1 MRTLLKTLCVTLAL
15 ALAALALPAGAFA
28 LGQDVD
34 INETNFPDQI
44 FRGWLLDKGN
54 LNGMGA
60 DGVLTSG
67 ELAQITVLDL
77 SGLGIG
83 DLTGISHFTAL
94 ERLNVNNNR
103 LTSLDVSKNTRLT
116 SLYCATNALE
126 HLDVTGCPEL
136 VDLNCERNRLTELNL
151 ACNPKLVQLYCRH
164 NSLTQLDVSRN
175 LELVFIE
182 TFDNSLTSFD
192 CSMLKKLEFLHIDY
206 NKLTTLNMSGN
217 PALKD
222 SGFVAANNHLDTLV
236 LPNIPD
242 FTVDAEVFYE
252 QNPRTG
258 YDTVEWY
265 LGSSFTRPVRPED
278 QLPANGQTVYA
289 RWVPNPYTVYCRANG
304 GQGSMEPQSAVYG
317 ASFALTPNAFT
328 RTGHTF
334 DHWSTYSDGVGGRDF
349 ENGATVENLAGEN
362 GSRTAVY
369 LYAQWRPNT
378 YTIHFAPGGG
388 VGSMDDI
395 PATYGQSV
403 TLPDSTFT
411 NAEGVFLGWAQSADA
426 EQPEYFA
433 GQSVQN
439 LTAEDG
445 GSVTLYPVWKPL
457 SAIKESFQEGLN
469 ALKGSYS
476 AANYYDEDWAR
487 IESAYT
493 TAHDSIEA
501 ATVDQ
506 LDLMQQA
513 LNDAAQAMSAVPTR
527 AARAEELAQHW
538 TAQFA
543 PILGKLNAPVS
554 MADRGDRQADV
565 GAALRGSAANE
576 LAAQSQLS
584 DSASALAAANEARAL
599 LESQLGRLQAMES
612 ALGWMGQAE
621 DWYNKPMSEATSGTV
636 DELAALEQRLSELD
650 ADARF
655 FCDPAAVDSISEKA
669 HLAREKA
676 TALSELDAEY
686 ARLTQ
691 WDYTEQNRQLLDDT
705 AAALR
710 REIEAAEAAGM
721 PGALLV
727 AGKAQLEQ
735 VDPIPK
741 TPAVT
746 AWPTAAPLTK
756 GQALKTSALTG
767 GKANVPGT
775 FAWKEPDARPQVSGS
790 FAVVFTPADARR
802 YTAVEQQVQLTVK
815 EQPAPTAAP
824 GSDPA
829 PASTATPAP
838 AATPAPVKPTATPAP
853 TASPAPSATP
863 APSASPA
870 PSATPAASAAPEGPA
885 SDADEPAST
894 GGALPGFA
902 LPLLVLGAA
911 AVIAAVVLVVRA
923 RRRF

>member
-1 MRTLLKTLCVTLAL
+1 M
-15 ALAALALPAGAFA
+15 
-28 LGQDVD
+28 
-34 INETNFPDQI
+34 
-44 FRGWLLDKGN
+44 
-54 LNGMGA
+54 
-60 DGVLTSG
+60 
-67 ELAQITVLDL
+67 
-77 SGLGIG
+77 
-83 DLTGISHFTAL
+83 
-94 ERLNVNNNR
+94 
-103 LTSLDVSKNTRLT
+103 
-116 SLYCATNALE
+116 
-126 HLDVTGCPEL
+126 
-136 VDLNCERNRLTELNL
+136 
-151 ACNPKLVQLYCRH
+151 
-164 NSLTQLDVSRN
+164 
-175 LELVFIE
+175 
-182 TFDNSLTSFD
+182 
-192 CSMLKKLEFLHIDY
+192 
-206 NKLTTLNMSGN
+206 
-217 PALKD
+217 
-222 SGFVAANNHLDTLV
+222 
-236 LPNIPD
+236 
-242 FTVDAEVFYE
+242 
-252 QNPRTG
+252 
-258 YDTVEWY
+258 
-265 LGSSFTRPVRPED
+265 
-278 QLPANGQTVYA
+278 
-289 RWVPNPYTVYCRANG
+289 PNPYTVYYRANG

-349 ENGATVENLAGEN
+349 ENSATVENLAGEN

-388 VGSMDDI
+388 EGSMDDI

-599 LESQLGRLQAMES
+599 LESQLDRLQAMES

-636 DELAALEQRLSELD
+636 DELAALEQSLSELD

-705 AAALR
+705 VAALR

-727 AGKAQLEQ
+727 AGKAQLEH

-746 AWPTAAPLTK
+746 ACPP
-756 GQALKTSALTG
+756 
-767 GKANVPGT
+767 P
-775 FAWKEPDARPQVSGS
+775 RPSPRG
-790 FAVVFTPADARR
+790 RR
-802 YTAVEQQVQLTVK
+802 
-815 EQPAPTAAP
+815 
-824 GSDPA
+824 
-829 PASTATPAP
+829 
-838 AATPAPVKPTATPAP
+838 
-853 TASPAPSATP
+853 
-863 APSASPA
+863 
-870 PSATPAASAAPEGPA
+870 
-885 SDADEPAST
+885 
-894 GGALPGFA
+894 
-902 LPLLVLGAA
+902 
-911 AVIAAVVLVVRA
+911 
-923 RRRF
+923 

>member
-1 MRTLLKTLCVTLAL
+1 MRTLLKTLCVT
-15 ALAALALPAGAFA
+15 LALPAGAFA

-126 HLDVTGCPEL
+126 QLDVTGCPEL

-265 LGSSFTRPVRPED
+265 LDSSFTRPVRPED

-289 RWVPNPYTVYCRANG
+289 RWVPNPYTVYYRANG

-388 VGSMDDI
+388 EGSMDDI

-599 LESQLGRLQAMES
+599 LESQLDRLQAMES

-650 ADARF
+650 A
-655 FCDPAAVDSISEKA
+655 
-669 HLAREKA
+669 
-676 TALSELDAEY
+676 EY

-705 AAALR
+705 VAALR

-735 VDPIPK
+735 VNPIPK

-746 AWPTAAPLTK
+746 ALPTAAPLTK

-767 GKANVPGT
+767 GKADVPGT
-775 FAWKEPDARPQVSGS
+775 FAWKEPDARPQAGGS

-802 YTAVEQQVQLTVK
+802 YTAMEQQVQLTVK

-824 GSDPA
+824 GSHPA
-829 PASTATPAP
+829 PAPTATPAP
-838 AATPAPVKPTATPAP
+838 AATPSATPAPVKPTATPAP

-885 SDADEPAST
+885 SDADEPASA

-923 RRRF
+923 RRRS

>member
-1 MRTLLKTLCVTLAL
+1 M
-15 ALAALALPAGAFA
+15 
-28 LGQDVD
+28 
-34 INETNFPDQI
+34 
-44 FRGWLLDKGN
+44 
-54 LNGMGA
+54 
-60 DGVLTSG
+60 
-67 ELAQITVLDL
+67 
-77 SGLGIG
+77 
-83 DLTGISHFTAL
+83 
-94 ERLNVNNNR
+94 
-103 LTSLDVSKNTRLT
+103 
-116 SLYCATNALE
+116 
-126 HLDVTGCPEL
+126 
-136 VDLNCERNRLTELNL
+136 
-151 ACNPKLVQLYCRH
+151 
-164 NSLTQLDVSRN
+164 SRN

-252 QNPRTG
+252 QNSRTG

-265 LGSSFTRPVRPED
+265 LDSSFTHPVSPED
-278 QLPANGQTVYA
+278 QLPANGQTAYA
-289 RWVPNPYTVYCRANG
+289 RWVSNPYTVYYRAN
-304 GQGSMEPQSAVYG
+304 G

-388 VGSMDDI
+388 EGSMDDI

-457 SAIKESFQEGLN
+457 SAIKDSFQEGLN

-476 AANYYDEDWAR
+476 AANYYDEDCAR

-527 AARAEELAQHW
+527 AARAEELAQHS

-599 LESQLGRLQAMES
+599 LEGQLDRLQAMES
-612 ALGWMGQAE
+612 ALGWMGQTE

-636 DELAALEQRLSELD
+636 DELAALEQSLSALS

-676 TALSELDAEY
+676 TALSELDVEY

-721 PGALLV
+721 PGTLLV

-741 TPAVT
+741 APAVT

-756 GQALKTSALTG
+756 G
-767 GKANVPGT
+767 
-775 FAWKEPDARPQVSGS
+775 
-790 FAVVFTPADARR
+790 
-802 YTAVEQQVQLTVK
+802 
-815 EQPAPTAAP
+815 
-824 GSDPA
+824 
-829 PASTATPAP
+829 
-838 AATPAPVKPTATPAP
+838 
-853 TASPAPSATP
+853 
-863 APSASPA
+863 
-870 PSATPAASAAPEGPA
+870 
-885 SDADEPAST
+885 
-894 GGALPGFA
+894 
-902 LPLLVLGAA
+902 
-911 AVIAAVVLVVRA
+911 
-923 RRRF
+923 

>member
-265 LGSSFTRPVRPED
+265 LDSS
-278 QLPANGQTVYA
+278 
-289 RWVPNPYTVYCRANG
+289 
-304 GQGSMEPQSAVYG
+304 
-317 ASFALTPNAFT
+317 FT

-388 VGSMDDI
+388 EGSMDDI

-487 IESAYT
+487 IESAYA

-538 TAQFA
+538 TEQFA

-599 LESQLGRLQAMES
+599 LESQLDRLQAMES

-655 FCDPAAVDSISEKA
+655 FCDPTAVDSISEKA

-676 TALSELDAEY
+676 AALSELDAEY

-727 AGKAQLEQ
+727 AGKAQLEH

-746 AWPTAAPLTK
+746 ACPP
-756 GQALKTSALTG
+756 
-767 GKANVPGT
+767 P
-775 FAWKEPDARPQVSGS
+775 RPSPRG
-790 FAVVFTPADARR
+790 RR
-802 YTAVEQQVQLTVK
+802 
-815 EQPAPTAAP
+815 
-824 GSDPA
+824 
-829 PASTATPAP
+829 
-838 AATPAPVKPTATPAP
+838 
-853 TASPAPSATP
+853 
-863 APSASPA
+863 
-870 PSATPAASAAPEGPA
+870 
-885 SDADEPAST
+885 
-894 GGALPGFA
+894 
-902 LPLLVLGAA
+902 
-911 AVIAAVVLVVRA
+911 
-923 RRRF
+923 

>member
-1 MRTLLKTLCVTLAL
+1 
-15 ALAALALPAGAFA
+15 
-28 LGQDVD
+28 
-34 INETNFPDQI
+34 
-44 FRGWLLDKGN
+44 
-54 LNGMGA
+54 
-60 DGVLTSG
+60 
-67 ELAQITVLDL
+67 
-77 SGLGIG
+77 
-83 DLTGISHFTAL
+83 
-94 ERLNVNNNR
+94 
-103 LTSLDVSKNTRLT
+103 
-116 SLYCATNALE
+116 
-126 HLDVTGCPEL
+126 
-136 VDLNCERNRLTELNL
+136 
-151 ACNPKLVQLYCRH
+151 
-164 NSLTQLDVSRN
+164 
-175 LELVFIE
+175 
-182 TFDNSLTSFD
+182 
-192 CSMLKKLEFLHIDY
+192 MLKKLEFLHIDY

-265 LGSSFTRPVRPED
+265 LDSSFTRPVRPED

-289 RWVPNPYTVYCRANG
+289 RWVPNPYTVYYRANG

-388 VGSMDDI
+388 EGSMDDI
-395 PATYGQSV
+395 PATY
-403 TLPDSTFT
+403 
-411 NAEGVFLGWAQSADA
+411 E
-426 EQPEYFA
+426 
-433 GQSVQN
+433 
-439 LTAEDG
+439 
-445 GSVTLYPVWKPL
+445 SVTLYPVWKPL

-599 LESQLGRLQAMES
+599 LGSQLDRLQAMES

-621 DWYNKPMSEATSGTV
+621 DWYNKPMSEAASGTV
-636 DELAALEQRLSELD
+636 DELAALEQSLSELD

-676 TALSELDAEY
+676 AALSELDAEY

-691 WDYTEQNRQLLDDT
+691 WDYTEQNRQLLDNT
-705 AAALR
+705 AALR

-767 GKANVPGT
+767 GKADVPGT
-775 FAWKEPDARPQVSGS
+775 FAWKEPDARPQAGGS

-815 EQPAPTAAP
+815 EQPVPTAAP
-824 GSDPA
+824 GSHPA
-829 PASTATPAP
+829 PA
-838 AATPAPVKPTATPAP
+838 PT
-853 TASPAPSATP
+853 ATP

-885 SDADEPAST
+885 SDADEPASA
-894 GGALPGFA
+894 GGALPGFP

-923 RRRF
+923 PPVLNPER

>member
-1 MRTLLKTLCVTLAL
+1 M
-15 ALAALALPAGAFA
+15 
-28 LGQDVD
+28 
-34 INETNFPDQI
+34 
-44 FRGWLLDKGN
+44 
-54 LNGMGA
+54 
-60 DGVLTSG
+60 
-67 ELAQITVLDL
+67 
-77 SGLGIG
+77 
-83 DLTGISHFTAL
+83 
-94 ERLNVNNNR
+94 
-103 LTSLDVSKNTRLT
+103 
-116 SLYCATNALE
+116 
-126 HLDVTGCPEL
+126 
-136 VDLNCERNRLTELNL
+136 
-151 ACNPKLVQLYCRH
+151 
-164 NSLTQLDVSRN
+164 SRN

-258 YDTVEWY
+258 YNTVEWY
-265 LGSSFTRPVRPED
+265 LDSSFTRPVSPED
-278 QLPANGQTVYA
+278 QLPANGQTAYA
-289 RWVPNPYTVYCRANG
+289 RWVPNPYTVYYRAN
-304 GQGSMEPQSAVYG
+304 G

-388 VGSMDDI
+388 EGSMDDI

-403 TLPDSTFT
+403 TLLESIFT
-411 NAEGVFLGWAQSADA
+411 NAEGVFLGWTQSADA

-457 SAIKESFQEGLN
+457 SAIKDSFQEGMN

-599 LESQLGRLQAMES
+599 LEGQLDRLQAMES

-621 DWYNKPMSEATSGTV
+621 DWCNKPMSEATSGTV
-636 DELAALEQRLSELD
+636 DELAALEQSLSALS

-676 TALSELDAEY
+676 AALSELDAEY

-691 WDYTEQNRQLLDDT
+691 WNYTEQNRQLLDDT

-721 PGALLV
+721 PGTLLV

-741 TPAVT
+741 APAVT

-756 GQALKTSALTG
+756 G
-767 GKANVPGT
+767 
-775 FAWKEPDARPQVSGS
+775 
-790 FAVVFTPADARR
+790 
-802 YTAVEQQVQLTVK
+802 
-815 EQPAPTAAP
+815 
-824 GSDPA
+824 
-829 PASTATPAP
+829 
-838 AATPAPVKPTATPAP
+838 
-853 TASPAPSATP
+853 
-863 APSASPA
+863 
-870 PSATPAASAAPEGPA
+870 
-885 SDADEPAST
+885 
-894 GGALPGFA
+894 
-902 LPLLVLGAA
+902 
-911 AVIAAVVLVVRA
+911 
-923 RRRF
+923 

>member
-116 SLYCATNALE
+116 SLYCATNALG

-136 VDLNCERNRLTELNL
+136 VELNCERNRLTELNL

-206 NKLTTLNMSGN
+206 NKLTTLDMSGN

-265 LGSSFTRPVRPED
+265 LDSS
-278 QLPANGQTVYA
+278 
-289 RWVPNPYTVYCRANG
+289 
-304 GQGSMEPQSAVYG
+304 
-317 ASFALTPNAFT
+317 FT

-388 VGSMDDI
+388 EGSMDDI

-433 GQSVQN
+433 GQSVQD

-599 LESQLGRLQAMES
+599 LESQLDRLQAMES

-621 DWYNKPMSEATSGTV
+621 DWYNKPMSEAASGTV

-650 ADARF
+650 ADTRF

-710 REIEAAEAAGM
+710 REIEAAEAA
-721 PGALLV
+721 
-727 AGKAQLEQ
+727 
-735 VDPIPK
+735 
-741 TPAVT
+741 
-746 AWPTAAPLTK
+746 
-756 GQALKTSALTG
+756 SA
-767 GKANVPGT
+767 
-775 FAWKEPDARPQVSGS
+775 
-790 FAVVFTPADARR
+790 
-802 YTAVEQQVQLTVK
+802 
-815 EQPAPTAAP
+815 
-824 GSDPA
+824 
-829 PASTATPAP
+829 
-838 AATPAPVKPTATPAP
+838 
-853 TASPAPSATP
+853 
-863 APSASPA
+863 
-870 PSATPAASAAPEGPA
+870 
-885 SDADEPAST
+885 
-894 GGALPGFA
+894 GGALPSFA

-923 RRRF
+923 RRRS

>member
-1 MRTLLKTLCVTLAL
+1 
-15 ALAALALPAGAFA
+15 
-28 LGQDVD
+28 
-34 INETNFPDQI
+34 
-44 FRGWLLDKGN
+44 
-54 LNGMGA
+54 
-60 DGVLTSG
+60 
-67 ELAQITVLDL
+67 
-77 SGLGIG
+77 
-83 DLTGISHFTAL
+83 
-94 ERLNVNNNR
+94 
-103 LTSLDVSKNTRLT
+103 
-116 SLYCATNALE
+116 
-126 HLDVTGCPEL
+126 
-136 VDLNCERNRLTELNL
+136 
-151 ACNPKLVQLYCRH
+151 
-164 NSLTQLDVSRN
+164 
-175 LELVFIE
+175 
-182 TFDNSLTSFD
+182 
-192 CSMLKKLEFLHIDY
+192 MLKKLEFLHIDY

-265 LGSSFTRPVRPED
+265 LDSSFTRPVRPED

-289 RWVPNPYTVYCRANG
+289 RWVPNPYTVYYRPNG

-334 DHWSTYSDGVGGRDF
+334 DHWSAYSDGVGGRDF

-388 VGSMDDI
+388 EGSMDDI

-403 TLPDSTFT
+403 TPPDSTFT

-599 LESQLGRLQAMES
+599 LESQLDRLQAMES

-636 DELAALEQRLSELD
+636 DELAALEQSLSELD

-676 TALSELDAEY
+676 AALSELDAEY

-775 FAWKEPDARPQVSGS
+775 FAWKEPDARPQAGGS

-824 GSDPA
+824 GSHPA
-829 PASTATPAP
+829 PAPTATPAP
-838 AATPAPVKPTATPAP
+838 A
-853 TASPAPSATP
+853 
-863 APSASPA
+863 
-870 PSATPAASAAPEGPA
+870 ATPAASAAPEGPA
-885 SDADEPAST
+885 SDADEPASA

-923 RRRF
+923 RRRS

>member
-1 MRTLLKTLCVTLAL
+1 MWPGADVPRQNIKRRIPTRTLLKTLCVTLAL

-83 DLTGISHFTAL
+83 DLTGISHFTVL

-116 SLYCATNALE
+116 SLYCATNALG

-265 LGSSFTRPVRPED
+265 LDSS
-278 QLPANGQTVYA
+278 
-289 RWVPNPYTVYCRANG
+289 
-304 GQGSMEPQSAVYG
+304 
-317 ASFALTPNAFT
+317 FT

-334 DHWSTYSDGVGGRDF
+334 DHWSTYSDGVGGRVF
-349 ENGATVENLAGEN
+349 ENGATVEHLAGEN

-388 VGSMDDI
+388 EGSMDDI

-565 GAALRGSAANE
+565 SAALRGSAANE

-599 LESQLGRLQAMES
+599 LESQLDRLQAMES

-621 DWYNKPMSEATSGTV
+621 DWYNKSMSEATSGTV
-636 DELAALEQRLSELD
+636 DELAALEQSLSALS

-767 GKANVPGT
+767 GKADVPGT
-775 FAWKEPDARPQVSGS
+775 FAWKEPDARPQAGGS
-790 FAVVFTPADARR
+790 FAVVFTPADAHR

-824 GSDPA
+824 GSHPA
-829 PASTATPAP
+829 PAPTATPAPAATP

-885 SDADEPAST
+885 SDADEPASA

-911 AVIAAVVLVVRA
+911 AVITAVVLVVRA
-923 RRRF
+923 RRRS

>member
-116 SLYCATNALE
+116 SLYCATNALG

-206 NKLTTLNMSGN
+206 NKLTTLNMSDN

-222 SGFVAANNHLDTLV
+222 SGFVAANNHLDTLI

-265 LGSSFTRPVRPED
+265 LDSSFTRPVRPED

-289 RWVPNPYTVYCRANG
+289 RWVPNPYTVYYRANG

-388 VGSMDDI
+388 EGSMDDI

-487 IESAYT
+487 IESAYA

-538 TAQFA
+538 TEQFA

-599 LESQLGRLQAMES
+599 LESQLDRLQAMES

-636 DELAALEQRLSELD
+636 DELAALEQSLSALS

-727 AGKAQLEQ
+727 AGKAQLEH

-746 AWPTAAPLTK
+746 ACPP
-756 GQALKTSALTG
+756 
-767 GKANVPGT
+767 P
-775 FAWKEPDARPQVSGS
+775 RPSPRG
-790 FAVVFTPADARR
+790 RR
-802 YTAVEQQVQLTVK
+802 
-815 EQPAPTAAP
+815 
-824 GSDPA
+824 
-829 PASTATPAP
+829 
-838 AATPAPVKPTATPAP
+838 
-853 TASPAPSATP
+853 
-863 APSASPA
+863 
-870 PSATPAASAAPEGPA
+870 
-885 SDADEPAST
+885 
-894 GGALPGFA
+894 
-902 LPLLVLGAA
+902 
-911 AVIAAVVLVVRA
+911 
-923 RRRF
+923 

>member
-1 MRTLLKTLCVTLAL
+1 MRTLLKALCVTLAL

-265 LGSSFTRPVRPED
+265 LDSSFTRPVSSED

-289 RWVPNPYTVYCRANG
+289 RWVPNPYTVYYRANG

-317 ASFALTPNAFT
+317 ASFALIPNAFT

-388 VGSMDDI
+388 EGSMDDI

-554 MADRGDRQADV
+554 LADRGDRQADV
-565 GAALRGSAANE
+565 SAALRGSAANE

-599 LESQLGRLQAMES
+599 LESQLDRLQAMES

-636 DELAALEQRLSELD
+636 DELAPLEQRLSELD

-669 HLAREKA
+669 A
-676 TALSELDAEY
+676 ALSELDAEY

-756 GQALKTSALTG
+756 GQVLKTSALTG
-767 GKANVPGT
+767 GKADVPGT
-775 FAWKEPDARPQVSGS
+775 FAWKEPDARPQAGGS

-824 GSDPA
+824 GSHPA
-829 PASTATPAP
+829 PAPTATPTPAATP

-870 PSATPAASAAPEGPA
+870 PSATSAASAAPEGPA
-885 SDADEPAST
+885 SDADEPASA

-923 RRRF
+923 RRRS

>member
-1 MRTLLKTLCVTLAL
+1 
-15 ALAALALPAGAFA
+15 
-28 LGQDVD
+28 
-34 INETNFPDQI
+34 
-44 FRGWLLDKGN
+44 
-54 LNGMGA
+54 
-60 DGVLTSG
+60 
-67 ELAQITVLDL
+67 
-77 SGLGIG
+77 
-83 DLTGISHFTAL
+83 
-94 ERLNVNNNR
+94 
-103 LTSLDVSKNTRLT
+103 
-116 SLYCATNALE
+116 
-126 HLDVTGCPEL
+126 
-136 VDLNCERNRLTELNL
+136 
-151 ACNPKLVQLYCRH
+151 
-164 NSLTQLDVSRN
+164 
-175 LELVFIE
+175 
-182 TFDNSLTSFD
+182 
-192 CSMLKKLEFLHIDY
+192 MLKKLEFLHIDY

-236 LPNIPD
+236 LLNIPD

-265 LGSSFTRPVRPED
+265 LDSSFTRPVSPED

-289 RWVPNPYTVYCRANG
+289 RWVPNPYTVYYRANG
-304 GQGSMEPQSAVYG
+304 GQGSMEPQSSVYG

-349 ENGATVENLAGEN
+349 ENSATVENLAGEN

-388 VGSMDDI
+388 EGSMDDI

-433 GQSVQN
+433 GQSVQD

-487 IESAYT
+487 IESACT

-543 PILGKLNAPVS
+543 PILGKLNAQVS

-565 GAALRGSAANE
+565 SAALRGSAANE

-599 LESQLGRLQAMES
+599 LESQLDRLQAMES
-612 ALGWMGQAE
+612 ALGWMGAGRGLVQQAHE
-621 DWYNKPMSEATSGTV
+621 RG
-636 DELAALEQRLSELD
+636 
-650 ADARF
+650 
-655 FCDPAAVDSISEKA
+655 
-669 HLAREKA
+669 HLRHRGRACRA
-676 TALSELDAEY
+676 G
-686 ARLTQ
+686 
-691 WDYTEQNRQLLDDT
+691 
-705 AAALR
+705 
-710 REIEAAEAAGM
+710 AEAERAG
-721 PGALLV
+721 
-727 AGKAQLEQ
+727 
-735 VDPIPK
+735 
-741 TPAVT
+741 
-746 AWPTAAPLTK
+746 
-756 GQALKTSALTG
+756 
-767 GKANVPGT
+767 
-775 FAWKEPDARPQVSGS
+775 R
-790 FAVVFTPADARR
+790 
-802 YTAVEQQVQLTVK
+802 
-815 EQPAPTAAP
+815 
-824 GSDPA
+824 
-829 PASTATPAP
+829 
-838 AATPAPVKPTATPAP
+838 
-853 TASPAPSATP
+853 
-863 APSASPA
+863 
-870 PSATPAASAAPEGPA
+870 
-885 SDADEPAST
+885 
-894 GGALPGFA
+894 
-902 LPLLVLGAA
+902 
-911 AVIAAVVLVVRA
+911 
-923 RRRF
+923 

>member
-192 CSMLKKLEFLHIDY
+192 CSMLKKLEFPHIDY

-242 FTVDAEVFYE
+242 FTVAAEVFYE

-265 LGSSFTRPVRPED
+265 LDSSFTRPVRPKD
-278 QLPANGQTVYA
+278 QLPANGQTIYA
-289 RWVPNPYTVYCRANG
+289 RWVPNPYTVYYRANG

-334 DHWSTYSDGVGGRDF
+334 DHWSTYSDGVGGRDL

-388 VGSMDDI
+388 EGSMDDI
-395 PATYGQSV
+395 PATYESV

-411 NAEGVFLGWAQSADA
+411 NAEGVFLGWAQSAGA
-426 EQPEYFA
+426 ERPEYFA

-599 LESQLGRLQAMES
+599 LESQLDRLQAMES
-612 ALGWMGQAE
+612 ALGWVGQAE

-691 WDYTEQNRQLLDDT
+691 WDYTEQNRQLLDNT

-767 GKANVPGT
+767 GKADVPGT
-775 FAWKEPDARPQVSGS
+775 FAWKAPDARPQAGGS

-824 GSDPA
+824 GSHPA
-829 PASTATPAP
+829 PTPTATPAPAATP

-853 TASPAPSATP
+853 T
-863 APSASPA
+863 ASPA

-902 LPLLVLGAA
+902 LLLLVLGAA

-923 RRRF
+923 RRRS

>member
-1 MRTLLKTLCVTLAL
+1 M
-15 ALAALALPAGAFA
+15 
-28 LGQDVD
+28 
-34 INETNFPDQI
+34 
-44 FRGWLLDKGN
+44 
-54 LNGMGA
+54 
-60 DGVLTSG
+60 
-67 ELAQITVLDL
+67 
-77 SGLGIG
+77 
-83 DLTGISHFTAL
+83 
-94 ERLNVNNNR
+94 
-103 LTSLDVSKNTRLT
+103 
-116 SLYCATNALE
+116 
-126 HLDVTGCPEL
+126 
-136 VDLNCERNRLTELNL
+136 
-151 ACNPKLVQLYCRH
+151 
-164 NSLTQLDVSRN
+164 
-175 LELVFIE
+175 
-182 TFDNSLTSFD
+182 
-192 CSMLKKLEFLHIDY
+192 
-206 NKLTTLNMSGN
+206 
-217 PALKD
+217 
-222 SGFVAANNHLDTLV
+222 
-236 LPNIPD
+236 
-242 FTVDAEVFYE
+242 
-252 QNPRTG
+252 
-258 YDTVEWY
+258 
-265 LGSSFTRPVRPED
+265 
-278 QLPANGQTVYA
+278 
-289 RWVPNPYTVYCRANG
+289 
-304 GQGSMEPQSAVYG
+304 
-317 ASFALTPNAFT
+317 
-328 RTGHTF
+328 
-334 DHWSTYSDGVGGRDF
+334 GGRDF
-349 ENGATVENLAGEN
+349 ENSATVENLAGEN

-388 VGSMDDI
+388 EGSMDDI

-433 GQSVQN
+433 GQSVQD

-599 LESQLGRLQAMES
+599 LESQLDRLQAMES

-650 ADARF
+650 A
-655 FCDPAAVDSISEKA
+655 
-669 HLAREKA
+669 
-676 TALSELDAEY
+676 EY

-691 WDYTEQNRQLLDDT
+691 WDCTEQNRQLLDDT

-767 GKANVPGT
+767 GKADVPGT
-775 FAWKEPDARPQVSGS
+775 FAWKEPDARPQAGGS

-802 YTAVEQQVQLTVK
+802 YTAV
-815 EQPAPTAAP
+815 
-824 GSDPA
+824 
-829 PASTATPAP
+829 
-838 AATPAPVKPTATPAP
+838 
-853 TASPAPSATP
+853 
-863 APSASPA
+863 
-870 PSATPAASAAPEGPA
+870 
-885 SDADEPAST
+885 
-894 GGALPGFA
+894 
-902 LPLLVLGAA
+902 
-911 AVIAAVVLVVRA
+911 VLVVRA
-923 RRRF
+923 PPVLNPER

>member
-15 ALAALALPAGAFA
+15 ALVALALPAGAFA

-151 ACNPKLVQLYCRH
+151 AGNPKLVQLYCRH

-265 LGSSFTRPVRPED
+265 LDSS
-278 QLPANGQTVYA
+278 
-289 RWVPNPYTVYCRANG
+289 
-304 GQGSMEPQSAVYG
+304 
-317 ASFALTPNAFT
+317 FT

-388 VGSMDDI
+388 EGSMDDI

-433 GQSVQN
+433 GQSVQD

-469 ALKGSYS
+469 TLKGSYS

-513 LNDAAQAMSAVPTR
+513 LNDAAQAMSAVPTC

-576 LAAQSQLS
+576 LVAQSQLS

-599 LESQLGRLQAMES
+599 LESQLDRLQAMES

-636 DELAALEQRLSELD
+636 DELAALEQSLSALS

-710 REIEAAEAAGM
+710 REIEAAGM
-721 PGALLV
+721 PGALLA

-741 TPAVT
+741 APAVT

-767 GKANVPGT
+767 GKADVPGT
-775 FAWKEPDARPQVSGS
+775 FAWKEPDARPQAGGS

-824 GSDPA
+824 GSHPA
-829 PASTATPAP
+829 PAPTATPAPAATP

-885 SDADEPAST
+885 SDADEPASA

-923 RRRF
+923 RRRS

>member
-1 MRTLLKTLCVTLAL
+1 
-15 ALAALALPAGAFA
+15 
-28 LGQDVD
+28 
-34 INETNFPDQI
+34 
-44 FRGWLLDKGN
+44 
-54 LNGMGA
+54 
-60 DGVLTSG
+60 
-67 ELAQITVLDL
+67 
-77 SGLGIG
+77 
-83 DLTGISHFTAL
+83 
-94 ERLNVNNNR
+94 
-103 LTSLDVSKNTRLT
+103 
-116 SLYCATNALE
+116 
-126 HLDVTGCPEL
+126 
-136 VDLNCERNRLTELNL
+136 
-151 ACNPKLVQLYCRH
+151 
-164 NSLTQLDVSRN
+164 
-175 LELVFIE
+175 
-182 TFDNSLTSFD
+182 
-192 CSMLKKLEFLHIDY
+192 
-206 NKLTTLNMSGN
+206 MS
-217 PALKD
+217 
-222 SGFVAANNHLDTLV
+222 
-236 LPNIPD
+236 
-242 FTVDAEVFYE
+242 
-252 QNPRTG
+252 
-258 YDTVEWY
+258 
-265 LGSSFTRPVRPED
+265 
-278 QLPANGQTVYA
+278 
-289 RWVPNPYTVYCRANG
+289 NPYTVYYRANG

-388 VGSMDDI
+388 EGSMDDI

-403 TLPDSTFT
+403 TLPESIFT
-411 NAEGVFLGWAQSADA
+411 NAEGVFLGWTQSADA

-445 GSVTLYPVWKPL
+445 GSVTLYPVWKLL
-457 SAIKESFQEGLN
+457 SAIKYSFQEGLN

-543 PILGKLNAPVS
+543 PIHGKLNAPVS

-565 GAALRGSAANE
+565 DAALRGSAANE
-576 LAAQSQLS
+576 LAAQNQLS
-584 DSASALAAANEARAL
+584 DSASALAAANEARVL
-599 LESQLGRLQAMES
+599 LESQLDRLQAMES
-612 ALGWMGQAE
+612 ALGWMGQTE

-636 DELAALEQRLSELD
+636 DELAALEQSLSELD

-691 WDYTEQNRQLLDDT
+691 WDYTEQFRQLLDDT

-721 PGALLV
+721 PGTLLA

-741 TPAVT
+741 APAVT

-756 GQALKTSALTG
+756 G
-767 GKANVPGT
+767 
-775 FAWKEPDARPQVSGS
+775 
-790 FAVVFTPADARR
+790 
-802 YTAVEQQVQLTVK
+802 
-815 EQPAPTAAP
+815 
-824 GSDPA
+824 
-829 PASTATPAP
+829 
-838 AATPAPVKPTATPAP
+838 
-853 TASPAPSATP
+853 
-863 APSASPA
+863 
-870 PSATPAASAAPEGPA
+870 
-885 SDADEPAST
+885 
-894 GGALPGFA
+894 
-902 LPLLVLGAA
+902 
-911 AVIAAVVLVVRA
+911 
-923 RRRF
+923 

>member
-15 ALAALALPAGAFA
+15 ALALPAGAFA

-116 SLYCATNALE
+116 SLYCATNAPE

-206 NKLTTLNMSGN
+206 NKLTTLDMSGN

-265 LGSSFTRPVRPED
+265 LDSSFTRPVRPED

-289 RWVPNPYTVYCRANG
+289 RWVPNPYTVYYRANG
-304 GQGSMEPQSAVYG
+304 GQGSMEPQSSVYG

-349 ENGATVENLAGEN
+349 ENSATVENLAGEN

-388 VGSMDDI
+388 EGSMDDI

-493 TAHDSIEA
+493 TAHDSTEA

-599 LESQLGRLQAMES
+599 LESQLDRLQAMES

-650 ADARF
+650 A
-655 FCDPAAVDSISEKA
+655 
-669 HLAREKA
+669 
-676 TALSELDAEY
+676 EY

-691 WDYTEQNRQLLDDT
+691 WDCTEQNRQLLDDT

-746 AWPTAAPLTK
+746 AWPTAAPFTK

-767 GKANVPGT
+767 GKADVPGT
-775 FAWKEPDARPQVSGS
+775 FAWKEPDARPQAGGS

-802 YTAVEQQVQLTVK
+802 YTAV
-815 EQPAPTAAP
+815 
-824 GSDPA
+824 
-829 PASTATPAP
+829 
-838 AATPAPVKPTATPAP
+838 
-853 TASPAPSATP
+853 
-863 APSASPA
+863 
-870 PSATPAASAAPEGPA
+870 
-885 SDADEPAST
+885 
-894 GGALPGFA
+894 
-902 LPLLVLGAA
+902 
-911 AVIAAVVLVVRA
+911 VLVVRA
-923 RRRF
+923 PPVLNPER

>member
-1 MRTLLKTLCVTLAL
+1 
-15 ALAALALPAGAFA
+15 
-28 LGQDVD
+28 
-34 INETNFPDQI
+34 
-44 FRGWLLDKGN
+44 
-54 LNGMGA
+54 
-60 DGVLTSG
+60 
-67 ELAQITVLDL
+67 
-77 SGLGIG
+77 
-83 DLTGISHFTAL
+83 
-94 ERLNVNNNR
+94 
-103 LTSLDVSKNTRLT
+103 
-116 SLYCATNALE
+116 
-126 HLDVTGCPEL
+126 
-136 VDLNCERNRLTELNL
+136 
-151 ACNPKLVQLYCRH
+151 
-164 NSLTQLDVSRN
+164 
-175 LELVFIE
+175 
-182 TFDNSLTSFD
+182 
-192 CSMLKKLEFLHIDY
+192 
-206 NKLTTLNMSGN
+206 
-217 PALKD
+217 
-222 SGFVAANNHLDTLV
+222 
-236 LPNIPD
+236 
-242 FTVDAEVFYE
+242 
-252 QNPRTG
+252 
-258 YDTVEWY
+258 
-265 LGSSFTRPVRPED
+265 
-278 QLPANGQTVYA
+278 
-289 RWVPNPYTVYCRANG
+289 
-304 GQGSMEPQSAVYG
+304 MEPQSTVYG

-388 VGSMDDI
+388 EGSMDDI

-403 TLPDSTFT
+403 TLPESIFT
-411 NAEGVFLGWAQSADA
+411 NAEGVFLGWTQSADA

-457 SAIKESFQEGLN
+457 SAIKDSFQEGLN

-527 AARAEELAQHW
+527 AARVEELAQHW

-543 PILGKLNAPVS
+543 SILGKLNAPVS

-584 DSASALAAANEARAL
+584 DSASALAAANEARVL
-599 LESQLGRLQAMES
+599 LEGQLDRLQAMES
-612 ALGWMGQAE
+612 ALGWMGQTE

-636 DELAALEQRLSELD
+636 DELAALEQSLSELD

-676 TALSELDAEY
+676 AALSELDAEY

-721 PGALLV
+721 PGTLLV
-727 AGKAQLEQ
+727 AGKAQLEH

-741 TPAVT
+741 APAVT

-756 GQALKTSALTG
+756 G
-767 GKANVPGT
+767 
-775 FAWKEPDARPQVSGS
+775 
-790 FAVVFTPADARR
+790 
-802 YTAVEQQVQLTVK
+802 
-815 EQPAPTAAP
+815 
-824 GSDPA
+824 
-829 PASTATPAP
+829 
-838 AATPAPVKPTATPAP
+838 
-853 TASPAPSATP
+853 
-863 APSASPA
+863 
-870 PSATPAASAAPEGPA
+870 
-885 SDADEPAST
+885 
-894 GGALPGFA
+894 
-902 LPLLVLGAA
+902 
-911 AVIAAVVLVVRA
+911 
-923 RRRF
+923 

>member
-265 LGSSFTRPVRPED
+265 LDSSFTRPVSPED

-289 RWVPNPYTVYCRANG
+289 RWVPNPYTVYYRANG

-388 VGSMDDI
+388 EGSMDDI

-433 GQSVQN
+433 GQSVQD

-469 ALKGSYS
+469 TLKGSYS

-576 LAAQSQLS
+576 LAAQSHLS

-599 LESQLGRLQAMES
+599 LESQLDRLQAMES

-636 DELAALEQRLSELD
+636 DELAALEQSLSELD

-676 TALSELDAEY
+676 AALSELDAEY
-686 ARLTQ
+686 TRLTQ

-741 TPAVT
+741 APAVT
-746 AWPTAAPLTK
+746 AWPTTAPLTK

-767 GKANVPGT
+767 GKADVPGT
-775 FAWKEPDARPQVSGS
+775 FAWKEPDTRPQAGGS

-815 EQPAPTAAP
+815 EQPAPTATP
-824 GSDPA
+824 GSHPA
-829 PASTATPAP
+829 PA
-838 AATPAPVKPTATPAP
+838 PT
-853 TASPAPSATP
+853 ATP

-885 SDADEPAST
+885 SDADEPASA

-902 LPLLVLGAA
+902 LPLLV
-911 AVIAAVVLVVRA
+911 VRA
-923 RRRF
+923 RRRS

>member
-15 ALAALALPAGAFA
+15 ALALALALPAGAFA

-126 HLDVTGCPEL
+126 QLDVTGCPEL

-265 LGSSFTRPVRPED
+265 LDSS
-278 QLPANGQTVYA
+278 
-289 RWVPNPYTVYCRANG
+289 
-304 GQGSMEPQSAVYG
+304 
-317 ASFALTPNAFT
+317 FT
-328 RTGHTF
+328 RTGHNF

-388 VGSMDDI
+388 EGSMDDI

-433 GQSVQN
+433 GQSVQD

-538 TAQFA
+538 TEQFA

-554 MADRGDRQADV
+554 MADRSDRQADV

-599 LESQLGRLQAMES
+599 LESQLDRLQAMES

-636 DELAALEQRLSELD
+636 DELAALEQSLSALS

-767 GKANVPGT
+767 GKADVPGT
-775 FAWKEPDARPQVSGS
+775 FAWKEPDARPQAGGS
-790 FAVVFTPADARR
+790 FVVVFTPADARR

-829 PASTATPAP
+829 PAPTATPAPAATP

-923 RRRF
+923 RRRS

>member
-1 MRTLLKTLCVTLAL
+1 MRTLLKTLCVT
-15 ALAALALPAGAFA
+15 LALPAGAFA

-126 HLDVTGCPEL
+126 QLDVTGCPEL

-151 ACNPKLVQLYCRH
+151 AGNPKLVQLYCRH

-217 PALKD
+217 PAQKD

-265 LGSSFTRPVRPED
+265 LDSSFTRPVRPED

-289 RWVPNPYTVYCRANG
+289 RWVPNPYTVYYQANG

-349 ENGATVENLAGEN
+349 ENSATVENLAGEN

-388 VGSMDDI
+388 EGSMDDI
-395 PATYGQSV
+395 PATY
-403 TLPDSTFT
+403 
-411 NAEGVFLGWAQSADA
+411 E
-426 EQPEYFA
+426 
-433 GQSVQN
+433 
-439 LTAEDG
+439 
-445 GSVTLYPVWKPL
+445 SVTLYPVWKPL

-538 TAQFA
+538 TEQFA

-599 LESQLGRLQAMES
+599 LESQLDRLQAMES

-636 DELAALEQRLSELD
+636 DELAALEQRLSALS

-669 HLAREKA
+669 HFAREKA

-686 ARLTQ
+686 ARLTL
-691 WDYTEQNRQLLDDT
+691 WDYTEQNRQLLDNT

-746 AWPTAAPLTK
+746 A
-756 GQALKTSALTG
+756 
-767 GKANVPGT
+767 
-775 FAWKEPDARPQVSGS
+775 
-790 FAVVFTPADARR
+790 
-802 YTAVEQQVQLTVK
+802 
-815 EQPAPTAAP
+815 
-824 GSDPA
+824 
-829 PASTATPAP
+829 
-838 AATPAPVKPTATPAP
+838 
-853 TASPAPSATP
+853 
-863 APSASPA
+863 
-870 PSATPAASAAPEGPA
+870 
-885 SDADEPAST
+885 
-894 GGALPGFA
+894 
-902 LPLLVLGAA
+902 
-911 AVIAAVVLVVRA
+911 AVVLVVRA
-923 RRRF
+923 RRRS